1 MLYFIYHLNARSSR
15 MITSSVQQVFQV
27 ERVTHFHH
35 SKKTTKNIKINK
47 KNQNKTKFKKFNIQ
61 KVHTNG
67 RWKLENS
74 QDRDCCL
81 PSEFY
86 IDKYVIVTIL

>member
-47 KNQNKTKFKKFNIQ
+47 KIKTKQ
-61 KVHTNG
+61 
-67 RWKLENS
+67 NS
-74 QDRDCCL
+74 KNL
-81 PSEFY
+81 
-86 IDKYVIVTIL
+86 T